1 MFFSGVIT
9 APLEGLNIQR
19 LLTSRFKSA
28 TFGQKFVVLFL
39 LLRDNWVFMVF
50 NKLKNFYDNNIWPS
64 VRLSDEDAGNDRP
77 SVQPSLAAGAM
88 LTHSVSISKHQ
99 LLRHKRLASGRLP
112 EPQYLAGKNSWLD
125 WPLNRLSPCGWSAP
139 VPFGWNFCLFGLE
152 IFFLWLEFFPNLNT

>member
-9 APLEGLNIQR
+9 APLEGLNNQR

-64 VRLSDEDAGNDRP
+64 VRLSEEDAGNDRP
-77 SVQPSLAAGAM
+77 SVQPSLAASA
-88 LTHSVSISKHQ
+88 
-99 LLRHKRLASGRLP
+99 LP
-112 EPQYLAGKNSWLD
+112 S
-125 WPLNRLSPCGWSAP
+125 
-139 VPFGWNFCLFGLE
+139 
-152 IFFLWLEFFPNLNT
+152 